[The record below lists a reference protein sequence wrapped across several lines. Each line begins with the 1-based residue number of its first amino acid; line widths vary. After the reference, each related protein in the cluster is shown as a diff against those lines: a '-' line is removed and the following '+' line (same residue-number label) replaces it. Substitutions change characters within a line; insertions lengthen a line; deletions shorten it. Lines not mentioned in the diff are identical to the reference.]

1 MLKRA
6 LITLLKLLLAGAAFS
21 VGLLLGGMLTAL
33 LRLPAP
39 EMPAGLDGQ
48 TAALY
53 LFLLSPLLAAAPAL
67 LSRALAGG
75 LWARACMLALF
86 LAITYT
92 INTAI
97 EALVFMTTGSPASA
111 LFNVITALPAVL
123 LCGLA
128 VAWLFKPPAGSPGLG
143 AAARAYFHRRSAGQ
157 WAWRIALAAVAF
169 APVYWLFGSLVY
181 PITREYY
188 EQEMFGLRTTTG
200 WGQLLPVLLLRSA
213 LFLLACLP
221 VIVAWQHSPRSL
233 WWRLGSALFIAVGLV
248 YMLAAY
254 WMPAI
259 VRVPHSV
266 EIAADSFTHA
276 ALLVLLLGGGH
287 AEAKPAAALPEG
299 PEKSEPGGTHQLY
312 V

>member
-1 MLKRA
+1 MLKRT
-6 LITLLKLLLAGAAFS
+6 LVTLLKLLVAGAAFS
-21 VGLLLGGMLTAL
+21 AGLILGGMLTTL
-33 LRLPAP
+33 LRLPVP
-39 EMPAGLDGQ
+39 EMPAGVDGE

-53 LFLLSPLLAAAPAL
+53 MFLLSPLPAAALAL
-67 LSRALAGG
+67 LSGALAGG
-75 LWARACMLALF
+75 VWARAGILALF

-97 EALVFMTTGSPASA
+97 ESLIFMTTGSTASA
-111 LFNVITALPAVL
+111 LFNVLTALPADL
-123 LCGLA
+123 LCALA
-128 VAWLFKPPAGSPGLG
+128 VAWLFKPPAGTPSFG
-143 AAARAYFHRRSAGQ
+143 AAARASFRRRSAGQ
-157 WAWRIALAAVAF
+157 WAWRLALAVVAF

-181 PITREYY
+181 PVTREYY

-213 LFLLACLP
+213 LFLAACLP
-221 VIVAWQHSPRSL
+221 AIVAWQRTPRSL
-233 WWRLGSALFIAVGLV
+233 WWRLGSALFITVGLV

-259 VRVPHSV
+259 VRIPHGA
-266 EIAADSFTHA
+266 EIAADSFVHA

-287 AEAKPAAALPEG
+287 ASARPAAPQPE
-299 PEKSEPGGTHQLY
+299 ERATPGGTNQLY